1 MGEVQLLIDGEE
13 NSARYKARL
22 INNKIAINSSV
33 LPIIFYQRLD
43 KITELFK
50 KKYFRD
56 TIPLQLLNCL
66 RKIFLLL
73 RWNVV

>member
-43 KITELFK
+43 KITELF
-50 KKYFRD
+50 
-56 TIPLQLLNCL
+56 
-66 RKIFLLL
+66 
-73 RWNVV
+73 